1 MSYKVLK
8 LYYSSTVK
16 RLKEVDMRINRVELY
31 HVRMPLIYPFRTSF
45 GEEVDINSVLVKMT
59 SEDEYGWGE
68 TTPFNSPR
76 YSPEWAGGAF
86 ALMKEFLSPQIVG
99 RNIESAD
106 ELLQLLERFKGNPF
120 AKAGLEIAWWVLKAK
135 MDGKPLHRLLGG
147 RSHAVEVGADFGVQN
162 SIETLLEKIELAI
175 KQGYP
180 RVKLKFRLGWDVN
193 MLKAVRDAFP
203 DYTFHIDCNAAFTL
217 KHLDLFK
224 KIDRFELA
232 MIEQPLQHTDLIDH
246 AELQKRI
253 ETPICLDESI
263 TSPRKAEQAI
273 HIGSCQYVNIK
284 AGRVGGLSNAVKIHD
299 ICQEAGVTC
308 WVGGMLESA
317 IGNGVSV
324 ELATLP
330 NFKYPADIFP
340 SKTFYNEDL
349 ASPEITLC
357 APGKIVTSK
366 VPGIP
371 YTPREDMLKRS
382 TVDKAV
388 IYP

>member
-1 MSYKVLK
+1 MKIDK
-8 LYYSSTVK
+8 
-16 RLKEVDMRINRVELY
+16 VELY
-31 HVRMPLIYPFRTSF
+31 HVRMLLIQPFRTAF
-45 GEEVDINSVLVKMT
+45 GEMVDIHSVLVKIM
-59 SEDEYGWGE
+59 SRDEYGWGE
-68 TTPFNSPR
+68 ITPFKEPC

-86 ALMKEFLSPQIVG
+86 LLMKEFLAPQIVG
-99 RNIESAD
+99 RDIESAD

-147 RSHAVEVGADFGVQN
+147 ESHPVAVGADCGVQD
-162 SIETLLEKIELAI
+162 SISVLLKKIELI
-175 KQGYP
+175 IMEGYP
-180 RVKLKFRLGWDVN
+180 RVKLKFRPGWDIN

-203 DYTFHIDCNAAFTL
+203 DYTFHIDCNSAFTL
-217 KHLDLFK
+217 KKHLDLFK

-246 AELQKRI
+246 AELQRHI

-263 TSPRKAEQAI
+263 SSVKAAEDAI
-273 HIGSCQYVNIK
+273 KLKSCRYMNIK
-284 AGRVGGLSNAVKIHD
+284 MGRVGGMSNAVKIHN
-299 ICQEAGVTC
+299 ICGEAGIPC
-308 WVGGMLESA
+308 WVGGMFESA
-317 IGNGVSV
+317 VGSGVSA

-340 SKTFYNEDL
+340 SKVFYTEDL

-357 APGKIVTSK
+357 APGKIDVSK

-371 YTPREDMLKRS
+371 YEPKEEMLELNTIS
-382 TVDKAV
+382 KAV
-388 IYP
+388 VKA